1 MLLKKKYLKEN
12 VAVWCDTKDQAKV
25 LLAELE
31 KLDYEWSTG
40 DKPTDHT
47 NFVENGI
54 RYFIKTDKD
63 LTYCNRKDFRSDDT
77 DAYIG
82 FMDIIKSITKEERE
96 ILEKARSD
104 GYAFISRDRSG
115 LLYLSGKKPEKQSR
129 IWICKPTTDWRDLD
143 PGLFKMVKWEDR
155 KPKKVSELLQ
165 YYTEPEAV
173 IFEVGDYVESTIHG
187 KTERGTII
195 KAGENLFL
203 VNFGPKYSG
212 HDGSFYGTFYVDTL
226 WNCPKEDL
234 KLISKNR
241 SPKNGD
247 ILFCVNSEAATC
259 NYSDGLKYSKV
270 IETGRNSRYDMAIEI
285 LDHKDGDFIKQND
298 VVKSEGFV
306 VMQGM
311 TEDDIRPVV
320 ALNVGDLVTGNDRNS
335 YGYTTKG
342 ELMEVI
348 EVDSSLPYD
357 LKVKMIS
364 GTTSGQ
370 FFPVESKYFTKVDPE
385 KIKVAA

>member
-12 VAVWCDTKDQAKV
+12 VAVWCDTKEQAKV

-31 KLDYEWSTG
+31 KLDYEWTTG
-40 DKPTDHT
+40 DKPTGHT
-47 NFVENGI
+47 NFVGEGI
-54 RYFIKTDKD
+54 RYFIKTNKD

-77 DAYIG
+77 NTYIG
-82 FMDIIKSITKEERE
+82 FTDIIKSITKRERG

-104 GYAFISRDRSG
+104 GYAFISRDKLD
-115 LLYLSGKKPEKQSR
+115 LLYLSDRKPEKGSEV
-129 IWICKPTTDWRDLD
+129 WFCDFPANWKKLSTN
-143 PGLFKMVKWEDR
+143 LFKMVKWEDC

-173 IFEVGDYVESTIHG
+173 IFEVGDHVESTIDG
-187 KTERGTII
+187 KTERGTIVKTRDKI
-195 KAGENLFL
+195 VL
-203 VNFGPKYSG
+203 VNFGPKFSG

-226 WNCPKEDL
+226 WNCSKEDL

-241 SPKNGD
+241 SPKNGE
-247 ILFCVNSEAATC
+247 ILFCVNSEAAEC

-270 IETGRNSRYDMAIEI
+270 IETGRNSCYDMEIEI

-320 ALNVGDLVTGNDRNS
+320 ALEPGDLVTGNDRSS

-342 ELMEVI
+342 ELMEVM
-348 EVDSSLPYD
+348 EVDSSLTCD

-370 FFPVESKYFTKVDPE
+370 SFPVESKYFTKVDPE

>member
-1 MLLKKKYLKEN
+1 MKEN
-12 VAVWCDTKDQAKV
+12 VAVWCDTKEQAKV

-31 KLDYEWSTG
+31 KLDYEWTTG
-40 DKPTDHT
+40 DKPTGHT
-47 NFVENGI
+47 NFVEEGI
-54 RYFIKTDKD
+54 RYFIKTNKD
-63 LTYCNRKDFRSDDT
+63 LTYCNKKDFRSYDT
-77 DAYIG
+77 NAYIG
-82 FMDIIKSITKEERE
+82 FTDIIKSITKEERE
-96 ILEKARSD
+96 ILEKAQSG
-104 GYAFISRDRSG
+104 GYAFISRDKSD
-115 LLYLSGKKPEKQSR
+115 LLYLSDRKPEKRSEV
-129 IWICKPTTDWRDLD
+129 WFCDFPANWKDLSTDL
-143 PGLFKMVKWEDR
+143 LKMVKWEDR
-155 KPKKVSELLQ
+155 TPKKVSELLQ

-173 IFEVGDYVESTIHG
+173 IFEVGDYVESIIDG
-187 KTERGTII
+187 ETERGTIV
-195 KAGENLFL
+195 KAGDKIVL
-203 VNFGPKYSG
+203 VNFGPKFSG

-241 SPKNGD
+241 SPKNGE
-247 ILFCVNSEAATC
+247 ILFCVNSEAAEC

-270 IETGRNSRYDMAIEI
+270 IETGRNSCYDMEIEI

-298 VVKSEGFV
+298 VVKSKGFV

-320 ALNVGDLVTGNDRNS
+320 VLEPGDLVTGNDRNS

-342 ELMEVI
+342 ELMEVM
-348 EVDSSLPYD
+348 EVDKSLSCD

-364 GTTSGQ
+364 GTASGQ
-370 FFPVESKYFTKVDPE
+370 LFPVESKYFTKLDPE

>member
-12 VAVWCDTKDQAKV
+12 VAVWCDTKEQAKV

-31 KLDYEWSTG
+31 KLDYEWTTG

-77 DAYIG
+77 DAYID

-115 LLYLSGKKPEKQSR
+115 LLYLSGKKPEKRSEV
-129 IWICKPTTDWRDLD
+129 WFCDFPSDWKGLST
-143 PGLFKMVKWEDR
+143 GLFKMVKWEDR

-165 YYTEPEAV
+165 YYTEPEVV
-173 IFEVGDYVESTIHG
+173 IFEVGDYVESIIDG
-187 KTERGTII
+187 ETERGTIV
-195 KAGENLFL
+195 KAGDKIVL
-203 VNFGPKYSG
+203 VNFGPKFSG

-226 WNCPKEDL
+226 WNRRKEDL

-247 ILFCVNSEAATC
+247 ILFCVNSEAAAC
-259 NYSDGLKYSKV
+259 SYSDGLKYSKV
-270 IETGRNSRYDMAIEI
+270 IETGRNSCYDMAIEI

-311 TEDDIRPVV
+311 TKDDIRPVV